1 MKTQKKKKKK
11 KKKKSNTLPPHRYT
25 DMSKFKTGDTLIV
38 MWQIDGYLSNT
49 DLSELGRVAFP
60 ATSLAFRLPTP
71 VPQEWITKGV
81 KPKDKNE
88 LTITVSLASDSSVN
102 SDQQVGGVF
111 GEEPDFQYTCAN
123 GLTCNLGAVN
133 CACATRQTCANN
145 GVCVLNICTPPAT
158 PAPTVATNLP
168 CTQST
173 PSALGACATDP
184 SSLFSCQCVGSSGLA
199 PCGGSQQG
207 TCQRCTAGQPF
218 CACTAGGTCATANFR
233 CLGSRC
239 FPNYACLNCPCQSG
253 VCDTGLMCDAASQT
267 CVTAGSTAPVCT
279 PGGANCA
286 CKSGGIC
293 NDASLACISAMCRQ
307 CQDGLETCNCVN
319 GSTCQGSLI
328 CNSSTKKC
336 QRANC
341 QEGTL
346 NCPCTAAKTCSLSTL
361 QCNGV
366 LCVPEG
372 QPFESTTSTRPPV
385 TAAPA
390 CPLGNESCKCKSDG
404 TCNGAQL
411 KCINTFCQPSCVL
424 GDEGCPCASLNGT
437 PACTSPTLRCM
448 TATTNT
454 CEKTQSSSASID
466 TNGGG
471 ALRLVQAVTVVAAT
485 LVLAFA

>member
-1 MKTQKKKKKK
+1 
-11 KKKKSNTLPPHRYT
+11 
-25 DMSKFKTGDTLIV
+25 MSKFKTGDTLIV

-239 FPNYACLNCPCQSG
+239 FPKHAGRRQLRVQVGRHLQRRVARVHQRHVPPVPGRPRDVQLRQRQHVPGLVGLQLVDQEVPARQLPGGHAQLPMHRSQDVQSVDAAVQRRAVCARGSAVCVDHQHATGDYARASVPARQRELQVQVGRHVQRSAAQVHQYVLPAIVHARRRRLPVRVAQRHACLH
-253 VCDTGLMCDAASQT
+253 VADAQMHD
-267 CVTAGSTAPVCT
+267 G
-279 PGGANCA
+279 
-286 CKSGGIC
+286 
-293 NDASLACISAMCRQ
+293 NDKHL
-307 CQDGLETCNCVN
+307 
-319 GSTCQGSLI
+319 
-328 CNSSTKKC
+328 
-336 QRANC
+336 
-341 QEGTL
+341 
-346 NCPCTAAKTCSLSTL
+346 
-361 QCNGV
+361 
-366 LCVPEG
+366 
-372 QPFESTTSTRPPV
+372 
-385 TAAPA
+385 
-390 CPLGNESCKCKSDG
+390 
-404 TCNGAQL
+404 
-411 KCINTFCQPSCVL
+411 
-424 GDEGCPCASLNGT
+424 
-437 PACTSPTLRCM
+437 
-448 TATTNT
+448 
-454 CEKTQSSSASID
+454 
-466 TNGGG
+466 
-471 ALRLVQAVTVVAAT
+471 
-485 LVLAFA
+485 